1 MDKRNRM
8 GENGKYKHRKLG
20 TEGTLRQTQHSEVLR
35 QADTEKRSRKRLKG
49 DKRQNDRSNKQ

>member
-49 DKRQNDRSNKQ
+49 DKR